1 MKNIYLLL
9 LLSFLSLCAKAQVL
23 DADAMLDKA
32 VEVMKADA
40 PLQMDYSYTVYDDDG
55 EVVVDDK
62 GVMRLDG
69 NRYSLVMDKMGIWC
83 NGETQWSYMLEID
96 EIYITDSSSDEAQ
109 NLSPLFIMENYRNG
123 CVKEVAMRDGMAVI
137 TLQAAEENGFEK
149 VVLRIGAEDNRLKA
163 MEIFM
168 PGQGQVAIVL
178 DKYQIKCNFAQE
190 VYECPVEEFKTA
202 EIVDMR

>member
-1 MKNIYLLL
+1 MKNIFLLML
-9 LLSFLSLCAKAQVL
+9 LFLPLCAKAQML
-23 DADAMLDKA
+23 DAEAMLDKA

-55 EVVVDDK
+55 EVVVNDK

-69 NRYSLVMDKMGIWC
+69 NRYSLVMDKMGVWC
-83 NGETQWSYMLEID
+83 NGKTQWSYMLEID

-123 CVKEVAMRDGMAVI
+123 CTKEVAMQGGMAVI
-137 TLQAAEENGFEK
+137 TLFGAEENGYEK
-149 VVLRIGAEDNRLKA
+149 VVLRIGADDNRLKA
-163 MEIFM
+163 MDIFM

-178 DKYQIKCNFAQE
+178 DKYQIKCNFAPD
-190 VYECPVEEFKTA
+190 VYRCPVEELNA
-202 EIVDMR
+202 SEIVDMR